1 MGVTSSFVPVPRD
14 RLAPLIPAPG
24 LGLLRQSLGN
34 QIPWP
39 PVPTSLQQ
47 VNDSYC
53 PRASQPPCLGSKWII
68 RAHYGPP
75 LGHFHLPQAAAGWVK
90 GQRKMV
96 QLRGEK
102 KMETSQSPSEPLRG
116 LGGAKPLQ
124 LQPEAASKEHR
135 PLPVCPVWSQQP
147 LWPSSPETWLIPA
160 DMCCICKAHT

>member
-75 LGHFHLPQAAAGWVK
+75 LGHSHHPPPPSSCWLGKGTEEDGPVK
-90 GQRKMV
+90 
-96 QLRGEK
+96 RGK
-102 KMETSQSPSEPLRG
+102 KNGNPSEPLRG

-135 PLPVCPVWSQQP
+135 PSPVCPVWSQQP
-147 LWPSSPETWLIPA
+147 LWPPSPETWLIPA